1 MIKSTMSMKNNI
13 VTFVLITIVVFV
25 SCFSSAAQDIIHTKD
40 GRAIKS
46 KVLEIS
52 DETVSYKMFDNLE
65 GPVFKMT
72 SNLIERIDFENGT
85 HYSFVQEGKSHD
97 LSADASL
104 TTLTAPG
111 NNALL
116 VFEDQIG
123 TFDEKD
129 EYLVEY
135 IKELTSWNLVSS
147 KGNADFI
154 IYVTGYSK
162 RTARS
167 FSSDTYF
174 MTAEIQRPDGTVI
187 WKGKEVSAYAN
198 LYNGFRAVR
207 AVSKELVEEV
217 LITDLEK
224 EKRKAKTI

>member
-1 MIKSTMSMKNNI
+1 MNR
-13 VTFVLITIVVFV
+13 IVVSLILV
-25 SCFSSAAQDIIHTKD
+25 SLAPTSTFMATAQDVIHTKD
-40 GRAIKS
+40 GRTIES
-46 KVLEIS
+46 KVLEIG
-52 DETVSYKMFDNLE
+52 DETVSYKMYDNLE
-65 GPVFKMT
+65 GPVFKMA
-72 SNLIERIDFENGT
+72 SNLIDKIDFENGT
-85 HYSFVQEGKSHD
+85 HYSFVKEGKSHD
-97 LSADASL
+97 LPADASL

-116 VFEDQIG
+116 IFEDKSG

-135 IKELTSWNLVSS
+135 IKELTFWNLVSN
-147 KGNADFI
+147 KGDADFL

-167 FSSDTYF
+167 FTSDTYF
-174 MTAEIQRPDGTVI
+174 MTVEIQRPDGTVV
-187 WKGKEVSAYAN
+187 WKGKEVSAFAN

-217 LITDLEK
+217 LVTDLEK
-224 EKRKAKTI
+224 EKRKFKVI